1 MKRYAAKYLYTLETE
16 QPVVNGFVELDDDGT
31 VLRSGVCDPASE
43 DVFLDGAL
51 CPGFVNAHCHSE
63 LSYMKGLFRKGTG
76 MAGFIDQINELRDTQ
91 SPAQKEAAL
100 REAFDCL
107 WEQGVVAMAD
117 ISNCADS
124 FELKSRHPM
133 YTRSF
138 LEVFGTEPGD
148 CEAVMEG
155 VRKLQ
160 QKALSYGLDAA
171 PTPHACY
178 TMSPELV
185 SAASAE
191 GLRSGFLSYHS
202 EESDEEEQMIR
213 SGSGPMW
220 ENRKAAGMSVP
231 PVTGRSSL
239 EYFLD
244 RLKAAVPV
252 PVQGNV
258 LLVHEC
264 CLDKDGVKA
273 AKEVLAHPYIAI
285 CPLSNIF
292 IHNTLPPIPLMR
304 ESGIPICVGTD
315 SLSSNDSLC
324 IVDELHCI
332 QKAFPEVSL
341 GELLVWACRN
351 GASFL
356 GKEAVF
362 GSLEPGKRPGL
373 VYISAIGGDG
383 KLTAESK
390 SRRL

>member
-148 CEAVMEG
+148 CEAVMES

-160 QKALSYGLDAA
+160 QKAISYGLDAA

-264 CLDKDGVKA
+264 CLDAEGVAA
-273 AKEVLAHPYIAI
+273 AKAVLAHPYIAI

-292 IHNTLPPIPLMR
+292 IHNSLPPIPLMR

-324 IVDELHCI
+324 IVDELYCI

-341 GELLVWACRN
+341 GELLVWACSN

-356 GKEAVF
+356 GKGDVF
-362 GSLEPGKRPGL
+362 GTMEAGKRPGL
-373 VYISAIGGDG
+373 VFISAIKDG
-383 KLTAESK
+383 HLSSDSK

>member
-76 MAGFIDQINELRDTQ
+76 MAGFIDQINALRDTL

-148 CEAVMEG
+148 CEAVMES

-264 CLDKDGVKA
+264 CLDAEGVAA
-273 AKEVLAHPYIAI
+273 AKAVLAHPYIAI

-292 IHNTLPPIPLMR
+292 IHNSLPPIPLMR

-324 IVDELHCI
+324 IVDELYCI
-332 QKAFPEVSL
+332 QKAFPEVPL
-341 GELLVWACRN
+341 GELLTWACSN

-373 VYISAIGGDG
+373 VFISAIEDG